1 MFDFKIHAKKRLK
14 MHVRFKKLFILG
26 DSYQCWAYSTT
37 SMLRHSMAN
46 FTLEQMDEAVKNGTW
61 YGHYGIAYGNYGFDK
76 QKELKYIRSNEVFV
90 EMRNSMLMTIVPKK
104 MTQKDEGQ
112 AAYLR
117 AAISRVSF

>member
-14 MHVRFKKLFILG
+14 MHVRFQNLFILG

-46 FTLEQMDEAVKNGTW
+46 FTLEQMDEAVRNGTW
-61 YGHYGIAYGNYGFDK
+61 DGKYGYQGKHIFDK
-76 QKELKYIRSNEVFV
+76 EEELNYIRSNEVFV

-104 MTQKDEGQ
+104 MTQKDKGQ

>member
-1 MFDFKIHAKKRLK
+1 
-14 MHVRFKKLFILG
+14 
-26 DSYQCWAYSTT
+26 
-37 SMLRHSMAN
+37 MLRHSMAN
-46 FTLEQMDEAVKNGTW
+46 FTLEQMDEAVNNGTW
-61 YGHYGIAYGNYGFDK
+61 DGEDKYGFVCFDK
-76 QKELKYIRSNEVFV
+76 AEELKYIQPNEVFV

>member
-1 MFDFKIHAKKRLK
+1 M
-14 MHVRFKKLFILG
+14 KKLFILG

-61 YGHYGIAYGNYGFDK
+61 DGHKLSKKNFFDK

-104 MTQKDEGQ
+104 MTQIDEGQ